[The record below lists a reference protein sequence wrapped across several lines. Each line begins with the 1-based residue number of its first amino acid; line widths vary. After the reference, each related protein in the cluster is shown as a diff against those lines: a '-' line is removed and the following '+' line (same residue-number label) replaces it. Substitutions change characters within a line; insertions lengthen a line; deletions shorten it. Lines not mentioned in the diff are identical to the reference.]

1 MDACWAPTYLSD
13 GTNDE
18 TQAVKIAHSLRWM
31 QTMSVLSTALLLIL
45 MGSFRWW
52 TQVEVGLLDSRESED
67 LFLDV
72 TPLLLQRH
80 FQRTCRIYAKQAK
93 LPSND
98 AAGGETPLS
107 SPERQATTAMPL
119 RISRTPLQLGTIP
132 SGNFH
137 PHAHIPVHITIPISH
152 PPTSPIPPTP
162 CLFLLYHSPS
172 SLVQSSYS
180 SLPSPSSAWSPAV
193 SWPRWLPQ
201 PHWRQRR

>member
-1 MDACWAPTYLSD
+1 MGCSIATNQKICSWMLHPCCCR
-13 GTNDE
+13 GT
-18 TQAVKIAHSLRWM
+18 SR
-31 QTMSVLSTALLLIL
+31 
-45 MGSFRWW
+45 
-52 TQVEVGLLDSRESED
+52 GLAEFMRS
-67 LFLDV
+67 
-72 TPLLLQRH
+72 
-80 FQRTCRIYAKQAK
+80 KQSC
-93 LPSND
+93 PR

-172 SLVQSSYS
+172 SLVQSTYS

-193 SWPRWLPQ
+193 S
-201 PHWRQRR
+201 

>member
-1 MDACWAPTYLSD
+1 MDADHERVVDYTTPNFNGIISMMDPSRSWVAREPRIRRFVPGCYTL
-13 GTNDE
+13 
-18 TQAVKIAHSLRWM
+18 AVAE
-31 QTMSVLSTALLLIL
+31 ALP
-45 MGSFRWW
+45 
-52 TQVEVGLLDSRESED
+52 ED
-67 LFLDV
+67 LQNLCKASKA
-72 TPLLLQRH
+72 TLEQ
-80 FQRTCRIYAKQAK
+80 
-93 LPSND
+93 

-172 SLVQSSYS
+172 SLVQSTYS
-180 SLPSPSSAWSPAV
+180 SLPSPSSAWSSAV
-193 SWPRWLPQ
+193 S
-201 PHWRQRR
+201 